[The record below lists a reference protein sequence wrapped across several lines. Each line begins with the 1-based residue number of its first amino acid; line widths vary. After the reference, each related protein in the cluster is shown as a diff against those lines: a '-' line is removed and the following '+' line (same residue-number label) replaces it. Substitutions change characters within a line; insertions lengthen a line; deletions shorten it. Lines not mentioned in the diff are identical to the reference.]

1 MQKAVVVEINVD
13 PAEIEAFKD
22 QVKTIHAKD
31 NRVASIGE
39 KPNLFSKPAQATP
52 PAPSSLAEAA
62 KVAAEA
68 AGVEVKEVN
77 LFNQPDPNAWR
88 TGEEEVRQEEPEL
101 EFTSEVLCIPPALAT
116 IETQVGKAVP
126 GLFKLYQEASSLL
139 EFAKARVITTAEDL
153 KPATNDLSIILTCRK
168 AMTARK
174 AELVGPLK
182 AKLDLV
188 NKAFND
194 IMYPVVEADRLTR
207 DQVQKFDR
215 EQRARSAAAKRIE
228 EEKFR
233 LAQEEASLK
242 QGEITIPLGT
252 VEEVAPPPERTRTD
266 LGTLGGRDNWKAR
279 VVSFKDLDDAYKLP
293 DMQTL
298 NAKAR
303 SSKGTAVI
311 PGVEF
316 YNERSVTVRTR

>member
-1 MQKAVVVEINVD
+1 M
-13 PAEIEAFKD
+13 
-22 QVKTIHAKD
+22 
-31 NRVASIGE
+31 
-39 KPNLFSKPAQATP
+39 
-52 PAPSSLAEAA
+52 
-62 KVAAEA
+62 
-68 AGVEVKEVN
+68 KEVN